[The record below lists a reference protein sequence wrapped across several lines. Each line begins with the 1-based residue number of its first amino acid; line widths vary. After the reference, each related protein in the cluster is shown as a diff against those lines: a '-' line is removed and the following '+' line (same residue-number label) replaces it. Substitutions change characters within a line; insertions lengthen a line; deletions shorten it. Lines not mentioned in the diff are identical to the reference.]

1 MNHEKRRISGMLS
14 SVFRSKNVCTKNEKV
29 TFNLKHILLYVYN
42 FHVKTCQIW
51 DLYRRISII
60 TVTDTWNLIKD
71 DS

>member
-14 SVFRSKNVCTKNEKV
+14 SVFRSKTVCTKNEKV
-29 TFNLKHILLYVYN
+29 TFNLKPILLYVYN

-51 DLYRRISII
+51 DLYRRINII